1 METIMTLK
9 GQLTIPADLRQKYG
23 IKAGTRIHIEVD
35 EKANRIILTPI
46 TRQYIHSLRGSLRG
60 KGALKLLEAERRRE
74 RK

>member
-1 METIMTLK
+1 METVVTTK
-9 GQLTIPADLRQKYG
+9 GQITIPADLRQKYD

-46 TRQYIHSLRGSLRG
+46 TLKYIHSLRGSLRG
-60 KGALKLLEAERRRE
+60 KGVLKLLEAERRRE